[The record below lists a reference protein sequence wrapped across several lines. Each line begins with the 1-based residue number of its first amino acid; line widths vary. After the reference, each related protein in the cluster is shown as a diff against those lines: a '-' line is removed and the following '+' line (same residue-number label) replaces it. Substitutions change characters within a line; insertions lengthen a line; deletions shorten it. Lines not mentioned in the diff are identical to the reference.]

1 MLQVTDNGIT
11 IDSFDDIYDRLVASF
26 KSIYGD
32 DINLDSDTPDGQLLG
47 LFAQEL
53 SNIHQSASFIV
64 QMLDPYQATGKWLE
78 QRALYAGVIRKSASY
93 SYIDDVIVT
102 GNKGVIIPASTVL
115 TDKNDN
121 EWVTID
127 ALSLNELGSGRLR
140 IRSSSLEKIDLSSN
154 EELTL
159 KTVIVGVSKVLTAS
173 ESYGGAT
180 EETDASLLKR
190 FMQSHAINGLDD
202 KTSLKA
208 KLLNITGVEQAIVYE
223 NFTGV
228 TDEKDVP
235 AHSLNAVLIGGSDE
249 DIAEI
254 ITKNK
259 IGGCGL
265 YGQIETS
272 YNYFDSDRKVRFD
285 RASRIDISVNI
296 IVGRFGSFQDI
307 NETAIKDNLKNLS
320 FQIGQNVYASRLI
333 SSVNLVD
340 GFHIKSLTIDGE
352 QIKNIGYREYA
363 SISNVEVV
371 IDG

>member
-208 KLLNITGVEQAIVYE
+208 KLLNITA
-223 NFTGV
+223 
-228 TDEKDVP
+228 
-235 AHSLNAVLIGGSDE
+235 
-249 DIAEI
+249 
-254 ITKNK
+254 
-259 IGGCGL
+259 
-265 YGQIETS
+265 
-272 YNYFDSDRKVRFD
+272 
-285 RASRIDISVNI
+285 
-296 IVGRFGSFQDI
+296 
-307 NETAIKDNLKNLS
+307 LS
-320 FQIGQNVYASRLI
+320 KR
-333 SSVNLVD
+333 
-340 GFHIKSLTIDGE
+340 
-352 QIKNIGYREYA
+352 
-363 SISNVEVV
+363 
-371 IDG
+371 